1 MASTDLPAEIW
12 VVIALIVGLTATL
25 CLAVLASLHGHLVK
39 VRKLAEDVRQLRAS
53 YNAAITSVE
62 FLDGPI
68 GDNPGGA
75 VGDEPARKA
84 A

>member
-1 MASTDLPAEIW
+1 MAPTDLPAEIW
-12 VVIALIVGLTATL
+12 VVIALIAGLAVTL

-53 YNAAITSVE
+53 YNAAFKGVGSVN
-62 FLDGPI
+62 GPI
-68 GDNPGGA
+68 GDTPGRA
-75 VGDEPARKA
+75 VDDEPANKA